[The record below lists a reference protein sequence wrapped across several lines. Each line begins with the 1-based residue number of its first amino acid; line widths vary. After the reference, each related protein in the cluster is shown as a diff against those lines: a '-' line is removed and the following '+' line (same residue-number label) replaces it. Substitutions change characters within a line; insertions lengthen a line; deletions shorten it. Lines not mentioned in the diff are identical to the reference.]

1 MKISGNESTGNKS
14 THNSHILSTSNN
26 YFIWGNQ
33 FVGNDQTY
41 ICSEKKI
48 ILRPPGMLL
57 KCTKCLLLHLLAF
70 CVLCCRWHPP
80 PTDRLVDFF
89 FFGSPQTHPF
99 AFKICQRN
107 GFRLS
112 CCHCVWQTSS
122 GCLFVW
128 QRQNISRC
136 RCYHTVCVT
145 RTGALKGVTERRKQP
160 GWILISDIPNVR
172 DH

>member
-89 FFGSPQTHPF
+89 FLDLLKRIHLHLKYVREMASVSAAVTVFGRQ
-99 AFKICQRN
+99 AVDVCLCDKDKIYLAADATIRSV
-107 GFRLS
+107 L
-112 CCHCVWQTSS
+112 HV
-122 GCLFVW
+122 LE
-128 QRQNISRC
+128 
-136 RCYHTVCVT
+136 H
-145 RTGALKGVTERRKQP
+145 
-160 GWILISDIPNVR
+160 
-172 DH
+172 